1 MDLEIGSSLYEL
13 RLVSGPLR
21 RHGKSCG
28 SICDHRARRIL
39 ISDTVPPEV
48 RLEVAALAISE
59 AWRRQI
65 LQRPPLRFAGDV
77 S

>member
-1 MDLEIGSSLYEL
+1 MDLEIGSSGYEL

-21 RHGKSCG
+21 HGGKRCG
-28 SICDHRARRIL
+28 SVCDHRARRIL

-59 AWRRQI
+59 AWKREFF
-65 LQRPPLRFAGDV
+65 QRPPLRFVGEV

>member
-1 MDLEIGSSLYEL
+1 MDLEIGSSNYEL
-13 RLVSGPLR
+13 RLVAGPLR
-21 RHGKSCG
+21 RGGKRCG
-28 SICDHRARRIL
+28 SVCDHGTRRIL

-59 AWRRQI
+59 AWRRQFF
-65 LQRPPLRFAGDV
+65 QRPPLRFAGEV

>member
-1 MDLEIGSSLYEL
+1 MDLEIGSSIYEL

-21 RHGKSCG
+21 HGGKNCG
-28 SICDHRARRIL
+28 SLCDHGARRIL
-39 ISDTVPPEV
+39 ISDTVPPQV

-59 AWRRQI
+59 AWKRQ
-65 LQRPPLRFAGDV
+65 LFQRPPLRFAGDV